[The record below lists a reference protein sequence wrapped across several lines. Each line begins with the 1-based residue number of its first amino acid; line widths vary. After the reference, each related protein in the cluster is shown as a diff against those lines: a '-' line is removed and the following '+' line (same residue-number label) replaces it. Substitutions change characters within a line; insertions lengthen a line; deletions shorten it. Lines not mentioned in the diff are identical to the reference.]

1 MIRRS
6 PNLTP
11 DRVDIVIEIIRRWDG
26 RLTWA
31 ALIKVARTRLH
42 ATYTR
47 QALFRHDR
55 IRIAYETYRTRAG
68 DTPGGRPLPAA
79 LNSCLERT
87 KRLQQENMELRNREA
102 LLLEQ
107 FVRWAYNA
115 ASRGLTEDFLNRP
128 LPPTNRTGNVTS
140 GRHFR

>member
-1 MIRRS
+1 
-6 PNLTP
+6 
-11 DRVDIVIEIIRRWDG
+11 
-26 RLTWA
+26 
-31 ALIKVARTRLH
+31 
-42 ATYTR
+42 
-47 QALFRHDR
+47 
-55 IRIAYETYRTRAG
+55 
-68 DTPGGRPLPAA
+68 
-79 LNSCLERT
+79 
-87 KRLQQENMELRNREA
+87 MELRNREA